1 MPSPSA
7 RAFLSV
13 LVLTTLAVAQAAG
26 SGSPQA
32 GPGSPQAGPGS
43 PPAGPGSP
51 SGGGDANPYRLAPFV
66 ADFPVPLEY
75 PPHSGLEYDYTRRQ
89 ILERLVGKLGMAR
102 REAWQM
108 ATEFFWRAP
117 EEASDPLIAAMDRAM
132 GNPAL
137 ADLVK
142 NSVEAMGRMRHQV
155 FDAALRR
162 ALQHKN
168 QAVVQAAFAALG
180 ASGKPETLRELAGAF
195 PQMDTRSRGQ
205 WLRGVRQRLGDEAV
219 PLFREIMDGP
229 YVATVRDQVLKEALQ
244 MPPEQAA
251 AVLRGRWLDA
261 VGEFQAV
268 IAGVLHA
275 VGDSA
280 GTTWLR
286 ENLESADLGALKLA
300 IRHCASFGQL
310 GELREPLLRTTT
322 HLNPDVR
329 LAALLVLTGI
339 QGDDVAATLEVLAAP
354 DQPWE
359 VRAVAMRELVKRGRS
374 GIVDV
379 LLDEVKTATST
390 RLHQVLAE
398 LTASGDPRAVPVL
411 RERFHK
417 APLGEGRPF
426 LQSLAQNA
434 SEAAAR
440 CLFELYRGPE
450 IVVGRAAVGELTTR
464 NYIPTLLLNLRGSEA
479 VVLDEYLAL
488 PKEAAVLRARLL
500 PVLGGIAADRED
512 EALAKRL
519 IGPLYSILF
528 DTEELPQLRLL
539 ALNQLTMRWL
549 TIEDALRL
557 KNLRGKETP
566 PVRALWNDF
575 LQDMF

>member
-1 MPSPSA
+1 MPSQTV
-7 RAFLSV
+7 RAVLFAIALSS
-13 LVLTTLAVAQAAG
+13 LAPAQAVPKG
-26 SGSPQA
+26 TEPQ
-32 GPGSPQAGPGS
+32 QAS
-43 PPAGPGSP
+43 
-51 SGGGDANPYRLAPFV
+51 DNPYRLAPFV

-75 PPHSGLEYDYTRRQ
+75 PPHSGLEYDRTRRQ
-89 ILERLVGKLGMAR
+89 ILERLVGNLGMAR
-102 REAWQM
+102 REAWQL

-117 EEASDPLIAAMDRAM
+117 EDAVEPLIAAMDKAM

-137 ADLVK
+137 VDIVK
-142 NSVEAMGRMRHQV
+142 NSVEAMGRMGNQA

-162 ALQHKN
+162 ALQHKHP
-168 QAVVQAAFAALG
+168 AVVQAAFAALG
-180 ASGKPETLRELAGAF
+180 ASGKPETLRELAAAF
-195 PQMDTRSRGQ
+195 PQMDSRSRAQ
-205 WLRGVRQRLGDEAV
+205 WLRGVRQRLGDDAV
-219 PLFREIMDGP
+219 PLFRQIMDGP
-229 YVATVRDQVLKEALQ
+229 YIASVRDQVLKEALL
-244 MPPEQAA
+244 MKPEQAA
-251 AVLRGRWLDA
+251 TVLRGRWLDA

-275 VGDSA
+275 VGDTS

-286 ENLESADLGALKLA
+286 EQLESADLALLKVA
-300 IRHCASFGQL
+300 IRHCATFGQL
-310 GELREPLLRTTT
+310 GELREPLLRATT
-322 HLNPDVR
+322 HLNPEVR

-339 QGDDVAATLEVLAAP
+339 QGDDVAEVLEVLAAP

-359 VRAVAMRELVKRGRS
+359 VRAIAMRELVKRGRA

-379 LLDEVKTATST
+379 LLEEAKTATST

-411 RERFHK
+411 RERFDK
-417 APLGEGRPF
+417 APVGEGRPF

-434 SEAAAR
+434 SDAAAR
-440 CLFELYRGPE
+440 CLLELYRGPE

-464 NYIPTLLLNLRGSEA
+464 NYIPTLLLNLRGSEG
-479 VVLDEYLAL
+479 VVLEEFLAL
-488 PKEAAVLRARLL
+488 PKEATAMRARLV
-500 PVLGGIAADRED
+500 PVLGGIAADRD
-512 EALAKRL
+512 DDQLAARL
-519 IGPLYSILF
+519 IEPLRALLF
-528 DTEELPQLRLL
+528 DTTELPQLRLL

-557 KNLRGKETP
+557 KNQRSKETP

>member
-1 MPSPSA
+1 MPSQAA
-7 RAFLSV
+7 RAFLTVSI
-13 LVLTTLAVAQAAG
+13 LTSLCAAQAVEPGTSLAG
-26 SGSPQA
+26 TP
-32 GPGSPQAGPGS
+32 
-43 PPAGPGSP
+43 
-51 SGGGDANPYRLAPFV
+51 DNPYRLAPFV
-66 ADFPVPLEY
+66 ADFPVPLAY
-75 PPHSGLEYDYTRRQ
+75 PPHSGLDYDRTRRQ
-89 ILERLVGKLGMAR
+89 ILERLVANLGMAR

-117 EEASDPLIAAMDRAM
+117 EDAVEPLVAAMDKAM

-137 ADLVK
+137 VDVVK
-142 NSVEAMGRMRHQV
+142 NSVEAMGRMGNPA

-168 QAVVQAAFAALG
+168 PAVVQAAFAALG
-180 ASGKPETLRELAGAF
+180 ASGKPETLRELAAAF
-195 PQMDTRSRGQ
+195 PQMDTRSRAQ
-205 WLRGVRQRLGDEAV
+205 WLRGVRKRLGDDAV
-219 PLFREIMDGP
+219 PLFRQIMDGP
-229 YVATVRDQVLKEALQ
+229 YITVVRDQVLKEALL
-244 MPPEQAA
+244 MTPEQAA
-251 AVLRGRWLDA
+251 TVLRGRWLDA

-275 VGDSA
+275 VGDTS

-286 ENLESADLGALKLA
+286 EHLGSSDLAMLKLA
-300 IRHCASFGQL
+300 IRHCAAFGKL

-339 QGDDVAATLEVLAAP
+339 EGDDVAAVLEVLAAP

-359 VRAVAMRELVKRGRS
+359 VRAIAMRELVKRGRS

-379 LLDEVKTATST
+379 LLDEAKTATST

-411 RERFHK
+411 RERFDK
-417 APLGEGRPF
+417 APVGEGRPF

-434 SEAAAR
+434 SEAAAH
-440 CLFELYRGPE
+440 CLLELYRGPE

-464 NYIPTLLLNLRGSEA
+464 NYIPTLLLNLRGSER
-479 VVLDEYLAL
+479 VVLEEYLAL
-488 PKEAAVLRARLL
+488 PKEAASLRARLV

-512 EALAKRL
+512 DQLAERL
-519 IGPLYSILF
+519 IEPLRTLLF
-528 DTEELPQLRLL
+528 DTTELPQLRLL

-549 TIEDALRL
+549 TLEDALRL
-557 KNLRGKETP
+557 KNQRSKETP
-566 PVRALWNDF
+566 AVRALWNDF